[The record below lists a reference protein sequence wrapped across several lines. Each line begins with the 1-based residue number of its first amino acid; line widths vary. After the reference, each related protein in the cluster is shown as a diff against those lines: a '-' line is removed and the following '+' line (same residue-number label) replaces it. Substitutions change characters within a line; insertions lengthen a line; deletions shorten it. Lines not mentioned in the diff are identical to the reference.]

1 MRILVVLLCCC
12 VACGVAGPR
21 STTQNGAQR
30 PNVFLIT
37 IDTLRADHVHCY
49 GYNQIQTPALDDL
62 AKAGVRF
69 AQAFTPSPLT
79 NSSHTSILTGL
90 LPSVHGVTD
99 FGIPLDDTHATMAEL
114 LKAKGYHTAAFIGA
128 I

>member
-1 MRILVVLLCCC
+1 MRLVLGLLLLTGLC
-12 VACGVAGPR
+12 R
-21 STTQNGAQR
+21 GAAP
-30 PNVFLIT
+30 PNIFLIT

-62 AKAGVRF
+62 AKNGVRF

-90 LPSVHGVTD
+90 LPSIHGVTD
-99 FGIPLDDTHATMAEL
+99 FGIPLEDSHATLAEL
-114 LKAKGYHTAAFIGA
+114 LKAKGYHTAAF
-128 I
+128 